1 MDSVVAPA
9 IAGLSAWELAYAAA
23 VVFAAALI
31 RGYSGFGLSAIVVTS
46 LTLVLPPAEA
56 VPVGILLEI
65 VASLGVLPQVW
76 REAAWPTMGLLL
88 LGACLGTPLGVFLL
102 TDLPVDVMRAA
113 IASIVLCA
121 SLLLLWGAR
130 WRIGTD
136 TVPTLG
142 TGVVSGVANGAAAVG
157 GLPVVLFFLSTD
169 SAAATARAT
178 VIVYL
183 MILGLY
189 GSAALAIGGLL
200 TLETL
205 TRTALLCVP
214 LFLGVAFGHR
224 HFLRTSPDSFRRFAL
239 LLLIGLSSA
248 GLLRAVLG

>member
-1 MDSVVAPA
+1 MGAQV
-9 IAGLSAWELAYAAA
+9 IAGLSGWELGYAAA

-46 LTLVLPPAEA
+46 LTLVLPPAEV
-56 VPVGILLEI
+56 VPIGILLEI

-76 REAAWPTMGLLL
+76 RQAAWRTMGLLL

-102 TDLPVDVMRAA
+102 TDLPVNVMRAT

-121 SLLLLWGAR
+121 SLLLLWGTH
-130 WRIGTD
+130 WRIRTD
-136 TVPTLG
+136 TAPTLG

-169 SAAATARAT
+169 TVAATARAT
-178 VIVYL
+178 VIIYL
-183 MILGLY
+183 MILGVY

-205 TRTALLCVP
+205 TRTALLCIP

-224 HFLRTSPDSFRRFAL
+224 HFLRTSPESFRRFAL
-239 LLLIGLSSA
+239 LLLIVLSSA